1 MAIYPTQPKVS
12 GHWFLPEER
21 PEGDFPDASDWAQ
34 DKMGEEA
41 FSYLLGGTAGERVA
55 AITDC
60 GMTLAEGAEV
70 GAKGIGAIIR
80 ARKRREAWISGD
92 FSGEFDPEPAEPD
105 NVSRVVK

>member
-1 MAIYPTQPKVS
+1 
-12 GHWFLPEER
+12 
-21 PEGDFPDASDWAQ
+21 
-34 DKMGEEA
+34 
-41 FSYLLGGTAGERVA
+41 VA

-70 GAKGIGAIIR
+70 GAKGIGAIIK